1 MPFFQPLKTLT
12 FTCAATALLTLST
25 PSIAQTSVQPS
36 PATAESEMSPAVRAI
51 KSLVEQGRF
60 ADAFNLGL
68 KNESLSGDPL
78 YDYYFGIAA
87 VDSGRPSLGVVALER
102 VLLTNPDND
111 LARLELARG
120 YFVLE
125 DYERAKESFTRLLAK
140 QLPPPVRGSIEKY
153 LAAIRDKDPDFHTV
167 IRGYAEFAIGH
178 NSKMNS
184 SGDTLVPV
192 PYTFSQ
198 VGVQLS
204 PTKAASTDLS
214 QVAAGINASGP
225 IVSGIK
231 YLVALDGNFRQYAS
245 IDGYDQGA
253 VAVTGGVEFT
263 GDRDRY
269 RILSYYGDTYFN
281 DDKLRDVTGVAVDWN
296 RLITNEV
303 MARSSLAYSQLR
315 YDASSDRD
323 SNLVNFGVGLSR
335 FLGGAWRN
343 SLDVD
348 LSYGQERNQSNRSDL
363 SRDIYAVRL
372 TWNFYPAGRWRA
384 LVAGGYTN
392 SDYKGSGSGTPSA
405 DTYKLDGFWTTELT
419 LQYQLTRGWSVL
431 GEYIRNQ
438 NVSDVAVYEYEQNIM
453 LVNMRYEWK

>member
-25 PSIAQTSVQPS
+25 PSIAQTSVQPI
-36 PATAESEMSPAVRAI
+36 PATAESERSPAVRAI

-204 PTKAASTDLS
+204 PTKAANTDWVRVIPPTRPV
-214 QVAAGINASGP
+214 QP
-225 IVSGIK
+225 T
-231 YLVALDGNFRQYAS
+231 DYA
-245 IDGYDQGA
+245 
-253 VAVTGGVEFT
+253 
-263 GDRDRY
+263 
-269 RILSYYGDTYFN
+269 
-281 DDKLRDVTGVAVDWN
+281 
-296 RLITNEV
+296 
-303 MARSSLAYSQLR
+303 
-315 YDASSDRD
+315 
-323 SNLVNFGVGLSR
+323 
-335 FLGGAWRN
+335 
-343 SLDVD
+343 
-348 LSYGQERNQSNRSDL
+348 
-363 SRDIYAVRL
+363 YAVPKGDSAWLARVNQFVAKIKQDGRL
-372 TWNFYPAGRWRA
+372 EKYATE
-384 LVAGGYTN
+384 
-392 SDYKGSGSGTPSA
+392 
-405 DTYKLDGFWTTELT
+405 YKLQQIVVKD
-419 LQYQLTRGWSVL
+419 
-431 GEYIRNQ
+431 
-438 NVSDVAVYEYEQNIM
+438 
-453 LVNMRYEWK
+453 